1 MNKYILDE
9 IQSGLEEKSA
19 VRIGSTFASALQS
32 NPTDSNGEIKEQ
44 FQKAKSVW
52 EGFIKHQNVETK
64 YKEQWDKDY
73 FSYLITKMKTGFD
86 EVLLNHAI
94 EVGNYIYKDE
104 IQTDDKKNN
113 NINWSHVTSVS
124 IGIGIIVIIIFLIK
138 ILLNNGS

>member
-9 IQSGLEEKSA
+9 IQAGLEEKSA

-44 FQKAKSVW
+44 FQEAKSVW

-73 FSYLITKMKTGFD
+73 FSYLITKMKSGFD

-94 EVGNYIYKDE
+94 EVGNCIYKDE
-104 IQTDDKKNN
+104 KQSDDEQE
-113 NINWSHVTSVS
+113 NINWSHVTRAS
-124 IGIGIIVIIIFLIK
+124 IGIGIIVIIIFLLK